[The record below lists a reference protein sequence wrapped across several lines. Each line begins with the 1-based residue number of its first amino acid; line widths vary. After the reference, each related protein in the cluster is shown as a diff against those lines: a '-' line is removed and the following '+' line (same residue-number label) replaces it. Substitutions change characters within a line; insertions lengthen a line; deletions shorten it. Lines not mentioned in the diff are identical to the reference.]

1 MKVGNEMEKFL
12 DYTLSDGDILNMD
25 EDMLYRYLMFT
36 DRDRKDLDIAEEL
49 YWKIIREINRRMDT
63 GEIER
68 EEL

>member
-1 MKVGNEMEKFL
+1 MEKFL